1 MNDIIDYM
9 VIISKSTKEE
19 IKPFNSK
26 EWVAT
31 NVKHY
36 GKPDN
41 WIEEEFV
48 FKAVENGEI
57 VGTIYGEFAAGVL
70 YIDDLIVTKA
80 KRGSGIGRQLMEKA
94 EEFGKDLKAHKSY
107 LITWKDDEVIGFYE
121 KLGYKKTG
129 DFVNHYHHCDFVIYE
144 KLFS

>member
-1 MNDIIDYM
+1 MITIEKS
-9 VIISKSTKEE
+9 SKTE
-19 IKPFNSK
+19 IKPFNAK

-48 FKAVENGEI
+48 FKAVEDGEI

-70 YIDDLIVTKA
+70 YIDDIVVAKD
-80 KRGSGIGRQLMEKA
+80 KRGSGIGRMLMEKA
-94 EEFGKDLKAHKSY
+94 EEFGRTLKAHKSY
-107 LITWKDDEVIGFYE
+107 LITWEDGAVTGFYE

-129 DFVNHYHHCDFVIYE
+129 DFVNHYYHTDFVIYE
-144 KLFS
+144 KFFKD